1 MLSGKRRMWFEQ
13 WIDALNNAWRWC
25 RKAVLAPA
33 LRWLAGILL
42 RWAAVGADHN
52 HAPEAWKQ
60 KAMDDFGA
68 WLTSLPD
75 TVPGGEPG
83 LEACDLYTVLTEFAA
98 LRQEIKLQNR
108 QQRTVLRNHET
119 LADRFQSIGEQF
131 ETRITRL
138 DQVHDALRRDIEV
151 KAVLP
156 FLDVRDALVRGQTA
170 AQNAA
175 TARGLWRRRPKG
187 MDAVVEGYA
196 MGLRRFDRSLKLL
209 GVEPIATVDR
219 PFDATCMRAVDK
231 RFVGDTTPGIV
242 LEEILGGFMRNGEVL
257 RTADV
262 VVNSK

>member
-1 MLSGKRRMWFEQ
+1 MQFQKY
-13 WIDALNNAWRWC
+13 IDALKGGWRWWLTT
-25 RKAVLAPA
+25 VIAPA

-42 RWAAVGADHN
+42 RWATVGADHSRTS
-52 HAPEAWKQ
+52 EAWKQ

-68 WLTSLPD
+68 WLTTLPD
-75 TVPGGEPG
+75 AAPGGEPG

-131 ETRITRL
+131 ETRITHL
-138 DQVHDALRRDIEV
+138 DQVHEALRRDIEV

-156 FLDVRDALVRGQTA
+156 FLDIRDALVRGQTA

-175 TARGLWRRRPKG
+175 TARGIWRRRPKG

-219 PFDATCMRAVDK
+219 PFDAACMRAVDK
-231 RFVGDTTPGIV
+231 RFVADTTPGIV